1 MARKGKG
8 KRNGSQQTGAA
19 AEIAGKATAT
29 AEVPALAE
37 SVSAPAAAPDAMSE
51 GSATPP
57 SEPSPRR
64 PGTPPGMP
72 TRRLNRSI
80 EEKRVQT
87 IEEKRSPAVLQDGE
101 KIKMQMVRVMRGY
114 IVVNH

>member
-1 MARKGKG
+1 
-8 KRNGSQQTGAA
+8 
-19 AEIAGKATAT
+19 
-29 AEVPALAE
+29 
-37 SVSAPAAAPDAMSE
+37 
-51 GSATPP
+51 
-57 SEPSPRR
+57 
-64 PGTPPGMP
+64 MP